1 MAHAGNNAMTTTN
14 RTDRDTRIERDRGQA
29 RRQQILEAAEECFR
43 RRGFQGASVA
53 EICKGAGVS
62 AGHLYHFYD
71 SKEAIIAAIVE
82 RDLEEKLEILDR
94 LSQQADVSSAM
105 IETLDDGVNE
115 HMDSPGSAL
124 MLEVIAEAG
133 RNPKVA
139 EMVHRSDAIARAKLI
154 ETVAKAKNADP
165 ASPDLAAEVEVLIAM
180 FEGLSARGICNPGLD
195 RDAVVKVMRRM
206 IRHILAS

>member
-1 MAHAGNNAMTTTN
+1 MTTSL
-14 RTDRDTRIERDRGQA
+14 RVDRHKGQA

-71 SKEAIIAAIVE
+71 SKEAIIAAIVQ

-94 LSQQADVSSAM
+94 LSQRADITSAM
-105 IETLDDGVNE
+105 LDEIDEGVHEQLDNA
-115 HMDSPGSAL
+115 GSAL
-124 MLEVIAEAG
+124 MLEVITEAG

-139 EMVHRSDAIARAKLI
+139 EMVHRSDAIARAKLA
-154 ETVAKAKNADP
+154 ETMAKAKNCDP
-165 ASPDLAAEVEVLIAM
+165 SSPELLAEVEVLIAM
-180 FEGLSARGICNPGLD
+180 FEGLSTRAICNPDLD
-195 RDAVVKVMRRM
+195 RDTVVKVMRRM
-206 IRHILAS
+206 IRHILET